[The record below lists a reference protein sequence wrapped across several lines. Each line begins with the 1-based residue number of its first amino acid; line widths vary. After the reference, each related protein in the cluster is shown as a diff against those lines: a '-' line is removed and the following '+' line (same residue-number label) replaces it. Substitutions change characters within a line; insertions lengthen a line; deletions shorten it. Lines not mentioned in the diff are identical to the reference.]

1 MKRVVILA
9 LALVLTFSCAK
20 TPTAMLSG
28 TAEGL
33 SDTCLVLQRLDLNS
47 LVQVDTLT
55 LGTEGAF
62 NYKVELPG
70 ETPTF
75 YYLYDGERQAAALV
89 LLPGDKVTVKV
100 GAYDYEVEGS
110 EESALL
116 KQIDEAFYAARVDM
130 ERYADL
136 LNAAPDDDA
145 YTKVATEMSRSY
157 IDYKRGAVAQIMN
170 NPKSITSAIIP
181 FQRFSEQLP
190 VFNEHT
196 DVILFKQLY
205 DSLQTVYPKS
215 QYVVALGDEINRR
228 EQAFDLNQKLDRMST
243 ISYPELNLPDVE
255 GRDRIL
261 SDLEGKVIILSFW
274 TAANADQKMYNQTL
288 KDLYAKYHD
297 AGLEIYQV
305 SLDVDKAMWASTVKS
320 QELPWISVNDGL
332 GAGSPAR
339 VAYNIGQLPSLFVI
353 NREGDV
359 LSRDVFAENELEAL
373 VKKSL

>member
-1 MKRVVILA
+1 MKRIALLA
-9 LALVLTFSCAK
+9 SVLLLAASCAK
-20 TPTAMLSG
+20 TPVAYVSG

-33 SDTCLVLQRLDLNS
+33 TDTCLVLQRLDLNN
-47 LVQVDTLT
+47 LVPVDTLT
-55 LGTEGAF
+55 LGAEGAF
-62 NYKVELPG
+62 NCKVELPG

-89 LLPGDKVTVKV
+89 LLPDDKVTLKV
-100 GAYDYEVEGS
+100 NSYDYEVEGS

-136 LNAAPDDDA
+136 LNAAPNADV
-145 YTKVATEMSRSY
+145 YTRVATDMSRSY
-157 IDYKRGAVAQIMN
+157 IDYKRGAIAQIMN

-181 FQRFSEQLP
+181 FQSFGEQLP
-190 VFNEHT
+190 VFNEFT
-196 DVILFKQLY
+196 DVILLKQLY

-215 QYVVALGDEINRR
+215 QYVVALGDEISRR
-228 EQAFDLNQKLDRMST
+228 EQAFDLNQKLERMGT
-243 ISYPELNLPDVE
+243 VSYPELNLPDVE
-255 GRDRIL
+255 GKDRIL

-274 TAANADQKMYNQTL
+274 SVTQADQKMYNQSL

-305 SLDVDKAMWASTVKS
+305 SLDVDKALWASTVRS

-332 GAGSPAR
+332 GGSSPAR
-339 VAYNIGQLPSLFVI
+339 VAYNVGKVPSIFVI
-353 NREGDV
+353 DRKGDIV
-359 LSRDVFAENELEAL
+359 ARDVFVEDQLEAL